1 MSYSPAIGLREFL
14 LAPNNVNKAPSVLV
28 KAAFLLVLLLLIAG
42 CSQTPPSARVAST
55 ENEPAPVETAS
66 PITVQIDPDL
76 AKTLDSLLSNSEF
89 SQARWGVA
97 VVSLRDGKLIYE
109 HNGDQLFTPASNM
122 KVYTTAVALDLL
134 GADYRWRTSVYSDNP
149 PDSTGT
155 INGDLVLYGRGAP
168 DLIATNRGENS
179 NSIEELAKSLAAKG
193 VKRIQGN
200 VIGDE
205 SYFRGDATGD
215 GWLSNDLQWYFGAE
229 ASALTINANSIEVS
243 ITSASKMTEQPKVE
257 VNDFDGYI
265 QTTNNL
271 ATVESGEPLRIG
283 VKREATDNNI
293 TVWGQY
299 PIGARGY
306 GASLSVHQ
314 PSLWAAKM
322 FLRTLRSHGISVD
335 GEARYRDSR
344 VAEKNRFNPEGKQE
358 LAFVTGK
365 SLSEI
370 IRITNKLS
378 VNLFAEILLRT
389 LGRERAQM
397 ISEDMAG
404 GRERGDDEH
413 GRELIKL
420 WLSRQGIKTTKLAI
434 HDGSGLS
441 RLDLVTPQATAQLLA
456 AIRKTNSGEIFADSL
471 PIAGTDGTLGGRL
484 ASVEGRIV
492 AKTGTLSYDNSLSGY
507 LTTADGQIFSFSVI
521 CNDFTEQG
529 GSVRFIDQLML
540 ALFQSLNHG
549 PPKAIEPSKERKP

>member
-271 ATVESGEPLRIG
+271 TTVESGEPLRIG

-358 LAFVTGK
+358 LAFVTGR
-365 SLSEI
+365 SLGEI

-378 VNLFAEILLRT
+378 VNLYAEILLRT
-389 LGRERAQM
+389 LGRERAPM
-397 ISEDMAG
+397 ISDDKSG

-549 PPKAIEPSKERKP
+549 PPKAIDPSKERKP

>member
-1 MSYSPAIGLREFL
+1 MSYSPAIGPREFL
-14 LAPNNVNKAPSVLV
+14 LAPNNVNKTSSVSV
-28 KAAFLLVLLLLIAG
+28 RAAFLFVLLLLIAG
-42 CSQTPPSARVAST
+42 CSQTPPSAKVLT

-66 PITVQIDPDL
+66 PITVQVDPDL
-76 AKTLDSLLSNSEF
+76 AKTLNPLLANAEF
-89 SQARWGVA
+89 SQARWGIA
-97 VVSLRDGKLIYE
+97 VVSLRDGQLIYE

-149 PDSTGT
+149 PDSTGA
-155 INGDLVLYGRGAP
+155 IHGDLVLYGRGAP

-193 VKRIQGN
+193 VKHIQGN

-243 ITSASKMTEQPKVE
+243 ITSASKINEQPKVE

-271 ATVESGEPLRIG
+271 ASVDSGEPLRIG
-283 VKREATDNNI
+283 VKREATDNNVI
-293 TVWGQY
+293 VWGQY

-314 PSLWAAKM
+314 PSMWAAKI

-335 GEARYRDSR
+335 GEARYQDSH

-365 SLSEI
+365 SLGEI
-370 IRITNKLS
+370 IRVTNKLS
-378 VNLFAEILLRT
+378 VNLYAELLLRT
-389 LGRERAQM
+389 LGRERAPM
-397 ISEDMAG
+397 VSEDRSG
-404 GRERGDDEH
+404 GRERGDDER
-413 GRELIKL
+413 GRELIRL

-456 AIRKTNSGEIFADSL
+456 AIRKTNSGGIFTESL
-471 PIAGTDGTLGGRL
+471 PIGGTDGTLGGRL
-484 ASVEGRIV
+484 NFGEGRIV
-492 AKTGTLSYDNSLSGY
+492 AKTGTLTYDNALSGY
-507 LTTADGQIFSFSVI
+507 LTTDNGQIFSFSVI
-521 CNDFTEQG
+521 CNDFTGQG
-529 GSVRFIDQLML
+529 GSIRSIDQLMF
-540 ALFQSLNHG
+540 ALFRSLNHG
-549 PPKAIEPSKERKP
+549 LPSTTDSTGKRKP